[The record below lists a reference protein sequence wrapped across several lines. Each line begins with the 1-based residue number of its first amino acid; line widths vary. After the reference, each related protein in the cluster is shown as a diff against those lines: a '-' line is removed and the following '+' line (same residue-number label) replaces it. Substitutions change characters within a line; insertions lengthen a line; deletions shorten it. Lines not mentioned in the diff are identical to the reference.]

1 MEWFGLGYGL
11 SLARHLLGWN
21 KPLQNPDNS
30 VCLGKTAC
38 EQLSAETRLAMAR
51 GIVANMGLGDRFP
64 RLVLLCGHEGASANN
79 PHAAGLDC
87 GACGGHGG
95 GVNARVACA
104 ILNDPATRVG
114 LTEAGWNLPEATIF
128 IPGVHNTATDE
139 VTILDD
145 LSTGHSEAAD
155 PRAKLISGSVLDPA
169 TLGRTFAESR
179 YDAVMHFAAKS
190 IVPQSM
196 QERSTKKSPG
206 VFSGRRASTLAISH
220 CIAGGHGSC

>member
-1 MEWFGLGYGL
+1 MSKWIFLTGGSGYIGSHL
-11 SLARHLLGWN
+11 VWALA
-21 KPLQNPDNS
+21 D
-30 VCLGKTAC
+30 
-38 EQLSAETRLAMAR
+38 R
-51 GIVANMGLGDRFP
+51 GD
-64 RLVLLCGHEGASANN
+64 EG
-79 PHAAGLDC
+79 
-87 GACGGHGG
+87 
-95 GVNARVACA
+95 V
-104 ILNDPATRVG
+104 
-114 LTEAGWNLPEATIF
+114 
-128 IPGVHNTATDE
+128 
-139 VTILDD
+139 ILDD